1 MNITGLR
8 FDNVSMQEAT
18 NRVLMMAQ
26 RRDRPRFVCTGHLD
40 HLRIASE
47 DPEFFCA
54 YWDADLVLADGA
66 PVVWLSKLLGDPL
79 KERVTGIDLFRNVC
93 AAAGRAGLKVF
104 LLGGLPGSA
113 EKTREVLEAMHPGI
127 QIVGSVCPPHD
138 SFDNE
143 ITQRFI
149 RESIKVAK
157 PDILFVGLGAPK
169 QEKWISENLRTLKV
183 PVSIGV
189 GGAFEMVADV
199 RKRAPSWMQ
208 RSGLE
213 WFYRFSQE
221 PRRLFNR
228 YFCKDMPFL
237 LRAAAHTYVT
247 RTAA

>member
-8 FDNVSMQEAT
+8 FDNVTMQEAV

-26 RRDRPRFVCTGHLD
+26 RRDRARYVCTGNLD
-40 HLRIASE
+40 HLRLANE

-54 YWDADLVLADGA
+54 YWDADLVVADGT
-66 PVVWLSKLLGDPL
+66 PVVWLSKLLGKPL

-113 EKTREVLEAMHPGI
+113 EKAREVFEAEYPGI
-127 QIVGSVCPPHD
+127 NIVGSVCPPHE
-138 SFDNE
+138 SFDSE
-143 ITQRFI
+143 VTQRFI

-169 QEKWISENLRTLKV
+169 QEKWISENVAALKV

-189 GGAFEMVADV
+189 GGAFEMVAGV
-199 RKRAPSWMQ
+199 RKRAPKWMQ
-208 RSGLE
+208 RVGLE
-213 WFYRFSQE
+213 WFYRFAQE
-221 PRRLFNR
+221 PRRLFDR
-228 YFCKDMPFL
+228 YFRKDMPFL
-237 LRAAAHTYVT
+237 LKAAAHSWVS
-247 RTAA
+247 RHAA